1 MRSILRGMP
10 GSTDPVTVPLGD
22 RADADLRYIRDAME
36 RAGSFTAVS
45 GWGTVAMGATALA
58 AAVVAARQ
66 PTFGRWLAVWLAEA
80 ALAVVVGG
88 VAIAR
93 KARRTGT
100 SLVAPPA
107 RKFATGFA
115 PAIAVGAVLTAALAR
130 AGAVDL
136 VPGAWLSLY
145 GCAVVAGGAFS
156 VPAVPLAGVCFLVL
170 GAAALV
176 VPEAGDVLLA
186 LGFGAVNLGFG
197 AWIARRHGG

>member
-1 MRSILRGMP
+1 MTAS
-10 GSTDPVTVPLGD
+10 STDPVTVDLGD

-58 AAVVAARQ
+58 AAALAALQ

-80 ALAVVVGG
+80 ILAVAVGG
-88 VAIAR
+88 AAIAI
-93 KARRTGT
+93 KARRLGT

-107 RKFATGFA
+107 RKFAMAFA
-115 PAIAVGAVLTAALAR
+115 PAIAAGALLTAALVR
-130 AGAVDL
+130 AGAVEL
-136 VPGAWLSLY
+136 LPGTWLLLY

-156 VPAVPLAGVCFLVL
+156 VPAVPAAGVCFLAL

-176 VPEAGDVLLA
+176 APDAGDVLLA
-186 LGFGAVNLGFG
+186 LGFGGVNVGFG
-197 AWIARRHGG
+197 AWIAGRHGG